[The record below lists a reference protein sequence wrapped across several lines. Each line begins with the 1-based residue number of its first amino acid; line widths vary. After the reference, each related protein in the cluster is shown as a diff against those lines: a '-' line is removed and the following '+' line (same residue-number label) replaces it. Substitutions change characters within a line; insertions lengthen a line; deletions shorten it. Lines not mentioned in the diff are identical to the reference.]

1 LVKLKFLAKKRKKSV
16 LSKLLNFFP
25 NSPYRACLIG
35 GVVRDLFLDKPPVDI
50 DLIVED
56 DIDVVA
62 GALNRS
68 LKGNCRVYPEFGTA
82 TIRTGNEQVDLART
96 RTEIYPAPAGLPVV
110 KFSDLGSDFARRDFT
125 VNAVAISLAGKNLG
139 AILDPYSGRR
149 DIADKI
155 IRVLHD
161 RSFIDDPTRIFR
173 AIRYKHRLGF
183 RFDRTTER
191 LMKNAIRGKMID
203 RLSCKRVL
211 SELRLIFAE
220 DDPRPIVRDLVR
232 YSIYRLTERDRT
244 QLDRFGRRQLYFFLS
259 RIGADQFPLTRAEK
273 KLIRDISDLP
283 AIIRR
288 LGRATRNHDIYESL
302 ISRTPSLLELI
313 PTIAPALLTQITLFR
328 RLKKNRPIVTGRD
341 LLRAGIKPGPR
352 YRDMLRKAYYLQL
365 DKKFRD
371 KRRILA
377 VLKNG

>member
-1 LVKLKFLAKKRKKSV
+1 
-16 LSKLLNFFP
+16 
-25 NSPYRACLIG
+25 
-35 GVVRDLFLDKPPVDI
+35 VDI

-56 DIDVVA
+56 DIGAVA

-68 LKGNCRVYPEFGTA
+68 LKGNCRIYPEFGTA
-82 TIRTGNEQVDLART
+82 TIRIGNEQIDLART

-125 VNAVAISLAGKNLG
+125 VNAVAISLAGNNLG

-155 IRVLHD
+155 IRVLHP
-161 RSFIDDPTRIFR
+161 RSFTDDPTRIFR
-173 AIRYKHRLGF
+173 AIRYKRRLGF

-203 RLSCKRVL
+203 RLSRKRVL

-220 DDPRPIVRDLVR
+220 DDPRPIVGDLVR
-232 YSIYRLTERDRT
+232 YGIYRLTERDRT
-244 QLDRFGRRQLYFFLS
+244 RLDRFGRRQLYFFLS

-273 KLIRDISDLP
+273 KLVQDISDLP
-283 AIIRR
+283 TIIRR
-288 LGRATRNHDIYESL
+288 LGRASRNHDIYESL
-302 ISRTPSLLELI
+302 IFRTPALVEIL
-313 PTIAPALLTQITLFR
+313 PAIAPALLAQVTLFR
-328 RLKKNRPIVTGRD
+328 RLKKNQPIVTGRD

-365 DKKFRD
+365 DKKIRN

-377 VLKNG
+377 ILKNG

>member
-1 LVKLKFLAKKRKKSV
+1 MRKKSV
-16 LSKLLNFFP
+16 LSKILNFFP
-25 NSPYRACLIG
+25 NSPYRACLVG
-35 GVVRDLFLDKPPVDI
+35 GVVRDLILGKPPVDI
-50 DLIVED
+50 DLAVED
-56 DIDVVA
+56 DIGVVA

-82 TIRTGNEQVDLART
+82 TIRAGNEQVDLART
-96 RTEIYPAPAGLPVV
+96 RTEIYPAPAELPVV
-110 KFSDLGSDFARRDFT
+110 KFSNLGADFARRDFT
-125 VNAVAISLAGKNLG
+125 VNAVAVSLAGKNLG
-139 AILDPYSGRR
+139 AILDPYSGQR

-155 IRVLHD
+155 IRVLHA

-173 AIRYKHRLGF
+173 AIRYKRRLGF
-183 RFDRTTER
+183 RFDRTTDR
-191 LMKNAIRGKMID
+191 LIKNAIRGKMTD
-203 RLSCKRVL
+203 RLSRKRVL
-211 SELRLIFAE
+211 SELRLVFAE
-220 DDPRPIVRDLVR
+220 DDPRPIVRDLAR
-232 YSIYRLTERDRT
+232 YGIYRLTERDRT
-244 QLDRFGRRQLYFFLS
+244 RLNRFGRRQLYFFLS
-259 RIGADQFPLTRAEK
+259 RIGAEQFPLTRAEK

-288 LGRATRNHDIYESL
+288 LGRATRNHDIYECL
-302 ISRTPSLLELI
+302 ISRTPALLELL
-313 PTIAPALLTQITLFR
+313 PTIAPALLTQVTLFQ